1 MDKNYMLKIN
11 IRFSIIMS
19 IEIRNF
25 AGINLKLLDKK
36 LKSWLAHFFIYID
49 LLLLVYI
56 IEY

>member
-1 MDKNYMLKIN
+1 MLKIN
-11 IRFSIIMS
+11 IRFLIIMF

-25 AGINLKLLDKK
+25 VGINFKFLDKK
-36 LKSWLAHFFIYID
+36 LKFWFVYFFIYID

>member
-1 MDKNYMLKIN
+1 MLKIN